1 MNDIPSE
8 TLMRIKF
15 ETWALFTA
23 VVREGSFL
31 AAGRALGIDPASL
44 MRRINRLEEDLEL
57 QLFSRG
63 EAGLTL
69 TVSGR
74 RLFREVAPLVARME
88 AALAKKGAPGGEGAG
103 SAPGCFG
110 LVCSGDFALDLVRD
124 AAARIGARHPAM
136 RWDFRVTWTDDAPSA
151 WNDTFPAVSVRARTQ
166 VARESRTAI
175 PLGNVRRLCAAS
187 PEFLE
192 THAPLLSPADLEELP
207 AALTQEAAGVVAARD
222 RIREVFERNGE
233 YFPVELCRPTLFRQA
248 GSAVRIAL
256 DGEAVAV
263 GIPEALLRPF
273 FLEGRLVPLLRDWCM
288 RPMVLEADVS
298 ARWRSNPVVLE
309 FLEAARTATNE
320 GEAR

>member
-1 MNDIPSE
+1 
-8 TLMRIKF
+8 MRIKF

-74 RLFREVAPLVARME
+74 RLFREVAPLVERME
-88 AALAKKGAPGGEGAG
+88 AALASKGATSGEGTENT
-103 SAPGCFG
+103 PGRFG

-136 RWDFRVTWTDDAPSA
+136 RWDFRVTWAGDASSAWDDA
-151 WNDTFPAVSVRARTQ
+151 FPAVSIRARTQ
-166 VARESRTAI
+166 PARESRTAI
-175 PLGNVRRLCAAS
+175 ALGHVRRLCAVS
-187 PEFLE
+187 PDFLE

-207 AALTQEAAGVVAARD
+207 AALTQDAAGLLAASD

-233 YFPVELCRPTLFRQA
+233 HFPVELRRPILFRQA
-248 GSAVRIAL
+248 QSAVRAAA
-256 DGEAVAV
+256 DGKAVAV
-263 GIPEALLRPF
+263 GIPETLLRPF
-273 FLEGRLVPLLRDWCM
+273 FLEGRLVPLLRDWRM
-288 RPMVLEADVS
+288 RPMMLEADVG

-309 FLEAARTATNE
+309 FLEAARTSSSE
-320 GEAR
+320 GEAQ